1 MMKISN
7 VIEIQLSKTKLFFSL
22 LGAIIFAGIG
32 FWLIA
37 IEPPET
43 FYLKF
48 FGLLKFTITNTKLFF
63 ACLGLLVILIFG
75 SFAFLTLKKI
85 RDNLPGLIITRD
97 GITDN
102 SNAASVG
109 FIPWEDVIKIKETKI
124 SRQKFI
130 SIIVKDPQSY
140 IKKQKSAFR
149 RKTMQINCNMC
160 GTPVSI
166 SANSLKFS
174 YKELKAILEK
184 KFSEFNETNH
194 HVGGGGN

>member
-109 FIPWEDVIKIKETKI
+109 FIPWEDVIKIEQKEEVVYNQKEQRNNQDFKKI
-124 SRQKFI
+124 NSSETIIDVNEDEIITASTEKEI
-130 SIIVKDPQSY
+130 SLPS
-140 IKKQKSAFR
+140 KK
-149 RKTMQINCNMC
+149 T
-160 GTPVSI
+160 I
-166 SANSLKFS
+166 SLNRNNSKVDFNANPT
-174 YKELKAILEK
+174 EK
-184 KFSEFNETNH
+184 KR
-194 HVGGGGN
+194 